1 MMKRFYTAIVRRRRL
16 VLAVFALAAVLSV
29 FAVRQV
35 KVDYD
40 INDYLPPESPSTTA
54 IEVMNGAFTGGI
66 PNMRVMVRDVTVP
79 QALEYKKKLAAIDG
93 VSSVAWLDDSL
104 DVTVPLQMQDTATV
118 ESYYKDGCALFTVTV
133 EDEKRLEAVAAV
145 RDLIGEGNALE
156 GAAVSTAVATNS
168 TVTEV
173 AKIAAIAVVYV
184 LFILILTTD
193 SWAEPLLVLTGLG
206 AAILLNNGTNLIFGT
221 ISFVT
226 NAAGSILQLAVS
238 LDYSVF
244 LIHRF
249 AECRAENPDASP
261 EECMVDALCRST
273 GSILS
278 SGLTTVIGFLALVL
292 MQFQIGPDLGLAL
305 AKGVVLSLVTVFTF
319 MPALTLAA
327 YQWMDKTHHRP
338 LLPSFDKFG
347 RFVARIMLPMALVL
361 VILMVPSYLASNSN
375 QYYYGA
381 AHMFG
386 ENTRLGADT
395 AAIEE
400 TFGRSDTYVVL
411 VPEGDTATQQKLS
424 DALHAIPEVTGIL
437 SYVDNAGASIPP
449 EFVPGDTLGLLVSGG
464 YTRMVLT
471 VDADTE
477 GDAAFAL
484 VERVRAT
491 VQQYYPDNYY
501 LAGQGVSTYDL
512 MDTITADMVK
522 VNLLAIGAVFLIL
535 LLMKR
540 QLLLPVILV
549 LSIETAIWINLSIP
563 YFRGQYVFYIAYL
576 IISSVQLGA
585 TVDYAI
591 LFSDRYQEF
600 RETLGRKEAVA
611 ATVSAVTT
619 SVSTTGSAMAV
630 VGFLMGAISTN
641 QLLGQLGNFWAWV
654 VWCRWP
660 SCFRH
665 CRAFV
670 SGRPAHYKK
679 EKTAEGGLTEMKH
692 QFVRRVSALALA
704 GCLLAGSSLPVFAA
718 ASAAKE
724 EVIYA
729 NLTASGA
736 VTGVYAVNSFSV
748 QAGDTVADH
757 GSYTAVRNMT
767 TSDAVEQSG
776 DTVTVHVAEDGK
788 LYYEGTMDAATALPW
803 VVKLTYTLDGAEI
816 SPDELGGKSGALS
829 IRLQVSRNPD
839 CTGSFFDDYALQV
852 TMSLDTGLARNISA
866 PGATV
871 ANVGSKKQLSYILL
885 PGADSDV
892 TVTADVTDFAM
903 DAVSLNGVR
912 LNLNLDLG
920 DMDLTG
926 MLEQLQS
933 GSVQLDDGANAL
945 ADGIAQVQAGIDTLN
960 GNSGALTGGSARVRA
975 ALTQM
980 QTALN
985 GISASTDELN
995 TLLDASTQIRDG
1007 IARLDEGAAQLEQQV
1022 SFEAY
1027 KAILKENGLDL
1038 DVVKDGNAKAIQQ
1051 LQGMVWMMPQ
1061 LKDVIL
1067 LLQGSTANIDAM
1079 QTYLDTVN
1087 GGIAQL
1093 HEGSSTLNGS
1103 YGEFDAGV
1111 RQLAGVL
1118 TGMLGNLSVLT
1129 DGVNQLAAQYVQL
1142 DDGLNAYTDGVAQ
1155 LKAGVAQLAEGA
1167 SQLTGGTGELRS
1179 SVSGIDMGAQLDGLL
1194 NSLSGGGEVQSFT
1207 SAENTEVGAVQFAL
1221 QTTAI
1226 TAPAPAAQP
1235 EPAAVTLTFWQKLL
1249 KLFGLYK
1256 G

>member
-16 VLAVFALAAVLSV
+16 VLAVFALTAVLSV

-79 QALEYKKKLAAIDG
+79 QALEYKEKLAAIDG

-133 EDEKRLEAVAAV
+133 EDEKH
-145 RDLIGEGNALE
+145 LIGEGNALE

-226 NAAGSILQLAVS
+226 NAA
-238 LDYSVF
+238 DYSVF

-477 GDAAFAL
+477 GDGAFAL

-540 QLLLPVILV
+540 QLLLPIILV
-549 LSIETAIWINLSIP
+549 LSIETAIWINLAIP

-641 QLLGQLGNFWAWV
+641 QLLGQLGNFLGV
-654 VWCRWP
+654 G
-660 SCFRH
+660 SL
-665 CRAFV
+665 V
-670 SGRPAHYKK
+670 SLAIV
-679 EKTAEGGLTEMKH
+679 L
-692 QFVRRVSALALA
+692 SALPGFLYLA
-704 GCLLAGSSLPVFAA
+704 DPLII
-718 ASAAKE
+718 K
-724 EVIYA
+724 
-729 NLTASGA
+729 
-736 VTGVYAVNSFSV
+736 
-748 QAGDTVADH
+748 
-757 GSYTAVRNMT
+757 
-767 TSDAVEQSG
+767 
-776 DTVTVHVAEDGK
+776 K
-788 LYYEGTMDAATALPW
+788 
-803 VVKLTYTLDGAEI
+803 
-816 SPDELGGKSGALS
+816 
-829 IRLQVSRNPD
+829 
-839 CTGSFFDDYALQV
+839 
-852 TMSLDTGLARNISA
+852 
-866 PGATV
+866 
-871 ANVGSKKQLSYILL
+871 KKQ
-885 PGADSDV
+885 PK
-892 TVTADVTDFAM
+892 
-903 DAVSLNGVR
+903 
-912 LNLNLDLG
+912 
-920 DMDLTG
+920 
-926 MLEQLQS
+926 
-933 GSVQLDDGANAL
+933 
-945 ADGIAQVQAGIDTLN
+945 
-960 GNSGALTGGSARVRA
+960 
-975 ALTQM
+975 
-980 QTALN
+980 
-985 GISASTDELN
+985 
-995 TLLDASTQIRDG
+995 
-1007 IARLDEGAAQLEQQV
+1007 
-1022 SFEAY
+1022 EA
-1027 KAILKENGLDL
+1027 
-1038 DVVKDGNAKAIQQ
+1038 
-1051 LQGMVWMMPQ
+1051 
-1061 LKDVIL
+1061 
-1067 LLQGSTANIDAM
+1067 
-1079 QTYLDTVN
+1079 
-1087 GGIAQL
+1087 
-1093 HEGSSTLNGS
+1093 
-1103 YGEFDAGV
+1103 
-1111 RQLAGVL
+1111 
-1118 TGMLGNLSVLT
+1118 
-1129 DGVNQLAAQYVQL
+1129 
-1142 DDGLNAYTDGVAQ
+1142 
-1155 LKAGVAQLAEGA
+1155 
-1167 SQLTGGTGELRS
+1167 
-1179 SVSGIDMGAQLDGLL
+1179 
-1194 NSLSGGGEVQSFT
+1194 
-1207 SAENTEVGAVQFAL
+1207 
-1221 QTTAI
+1221 
-1226 TAPAPAAQP
+1226 
-1235 EPAAVTLTFWQKLL
+1235 
-1249 KLFGLYK
+1249 
-1256 G
+1256 